1 MCFRQLSTRSG
12 RINISGGRGVVAFRG
27 THPSAKSESSERTYS
42 NKFISVC
49 ASAPNKLFKK
59 MFIGFGAFARMQRY
73 DRTGSTS

>member
-1 MCFRQLSTRSG
+1 
-12 RINISGGRGVVAFRG
+12 VVAFRG